1 MLQIKIFAIIII
13 NMPRPVLIQM
23 KLLSP
28 LAHSSQIFQ
37 MQPSGGASPSL
48 QVRNGGYKQL
58 PTMSIGVGMIDRL
71 SKNVASCNACG
82 H

>member
-1 MLQIKIFAIIII
+1 
-13 NMPRPVLIQM
+13 MPKHVIQM

-28 LAHSSQIFQ
+28 LAQSRQIFQ

-48 QVRNGGYKQL
+48 LVRNGGYKQL

-71 SKNVASCNACG
+71 SKNVASCSACG